1 MWPIRVNIFLVG
13 TYKDCEEDLEVA
25 IMTDDNFPN
34 LLTVLRIVSV
44 PFVMF
49 LLLSGFN
56 LAALGL
62 FLFSS
67 LTDLA
72 DGYIARRYDRTSPFG
87 KFADPIADKLL
98 VSAVLIT
105 LVQLGEINAVPVVV
119 IISREF
125 LVTGLRLLGATKN
138 KVISASWFGK
148 IKTVTHLVL
157 IIAITTNLEFN
168 LAWLESSIPWL
179 VYLAIATAITSGAD
193 YLASN
198 KELIKE
204 SFLN

>member
-1 MWPIRVNIFLVG
+1 MSDENL
-13 TYKDCEEDLEVA
+13 
-25 IMTDDNFPN
+25 PN
-34 LLTVLRIVSV
+34 ALTVIRIVSV

-49 LLLSGFN
+49 LLLADFN
-56 LAALGL
+56 LAALAL

-67 LTDLA
+67 VTDLA
-72 DGYIARRYDRTSPFG
+72 DGYLARKYDRTSPFG

-105 LVQLGEINAVPVVV
+105 FVQLGELTAIPVVV

-125 LVTGLRLLGATKN
+125 LVTGIRLLGATRE

-148 IKTVTHLVL
+148 TKVVSHIAL
-157 IIAITTNLEFN
+157 IVSITINLEFQLN
-168 LAWLESSIPWL
+168 WVAQTIPWL
-179 VYLAIATAITSGAD
+179 VYLAMATALASGTD
-193 YLASN
+193 YLISN
-198 KELIKE
+198 RKLIKE